1 MTKIHV
7 VIPDAHAHYK
17 HHNKRADYVGRFIAD
32 IKPDTVI
39 DIGDSADFPSLSSYD
54 KGKRSF
60 HGRTYAADVASYLD
74 FQDRLWSATKRA
86 KRKLPLRVRLIG
98 NHEQRIDRA
107 LELQPELDGAIGY
120 ADLELER
127 YYDIVVP
134 YNGGSPGVIELDGIH
149 YAHYFTSGVLG
160 KPVSGEHPA
169 HSLLQKKFQSCTQ
182 GHNHTFDYK
191 RKTKADGTKING
203 LIAGCLIDYN
213 TDWAGEPEKLWDR
226 GVAVKTDVENGDY
239 SLTWVSLATL
249 KRKYG

>member
-1 MTKIHV
+1 MSKVHL
-7 VIPDAHAHYK
+7 VIPDGHAHYK
-17 HHNKRADYVGRFIAD
+17 HHNKRAEYVGQLIAEL
-32 IKPDTVI
+32 KPDVVV
-39 DIGDSADFPSLSSYD
+39 DLGDSADFPSLSSYD

-60 HGRTYAADVASYLD
+60 QGRTYRADVDAYLD
-74 FQDRLWSATKRA
+74 FQSKLWAATKRS

-120 ADLELER
+120 SDLELER

-134 YNGGSPGVIELDGIH
+134 YAGHTPGVIELDGIH

-169 HSLLQKKFQSCTQ
+169 YSLLQKKFQSCTQ
-182 GHNHTFDYK
+182 GHSHVFDYK
-191 RKTKADGTKING
+191 RKTRADGAKVSG
-203 LIAGCLIDYN
+203 LIAGCCIDYT

-226 GVAVKTDVENGDY
+226 GVVVKRGVENGDY
-239 SLTWVSLATL
+239 SLEWVSLERL
-249 KRKYG
+249 KKEYA